1 MFSNEYNDFYIVGLQ
16 INWTPWNWNRT
27 RNDRQSIELQ
37 QNIVQNQKET
47 LEQNI
52 RILLK
57 KDLAEIN
64 KYEAL
69 ILKDDEV
76 IALREKIT
84 NTFAAQLDKG
94 IITAT
99 DYLTEL
105 NAETQA
111 RLNKQLH
118 IIQLAQAKANYQF
131 DYGIKE

>member
-1 MFSNEYNDFYIVGLQ
+1 
-16 INWTPWNWNRT
+16 
-27 RNDRQSIELQ
+27 
-37 QNIVQNQKET
+37 QKET

-52 RILLK
+52 RIFLK

-76 IALREKIT
+76 IALRENIT
-84 NTFAAQLDKG
+84 STFASQLDKG

-131 DYGIKE
+131 DYGIEE